1 MGFEAFLGIMV
12 SICTIILLVVVI
24 VLAIRLI
31 QVIDKAER
39 ILDNV
44 EDKVNT
50 LNGVFSVINKTTSG
64 LDLISNKFIGVITDF
79 LAKLFKR
86 KKEEDD
92 YYE

>member
-1 MGFEAFLGIMV
+1 MDLDVFLGIMV
-12 SICTIILLVVVI
+12 SIFTIILLVI
-24 VLAIRLI
+24 GIILGIRLI
-31 QVIDKAER
+31 QVMDKADR

-50 LNGVFSVINKTTSG
+50 LNGVFNVIDKTTSG
-64 LDLISNKFIGVITDF
+64 LDLISNRFIGMVTDVIGKIF
-79 LAKLFKR
+79 RR

>member
-1 MGFEAFLGIMV
+1 MELEAFLGIMV
-12 SICTIILLVVVI
+12 SVFTIILLVVGI
-24 VLAIRLI
+24 ILGIRSI
-31 QVIDKAER
+31 QVMDKADR

-64 LDLISNKFIGVITDF
+64 LDIIGNKFIGVITDF